1 MYKDWARI
9 SSLLLRPLRFLGHVP
24 SVRSHCPPFFAH
36 LILAMDALA
45 PTSAPARPKNRRR
58 QCLCGTWFRVIP
70 DRDRY
75 CSKPCA
81 LADSWNTL
89 VAGKSHYRQ
98 EMKAREAVRTV
109 SAKRVASTKRVPP
122 PPVTPAMIYPI
133 PPYNGYPTHV
143 QLHAVTAPV
152 STPYVRQDNPGHFHT
167 GARQL
172 RRVPSMMHLASLA
185 RAHPAH
191 PTNALFPSSQR
202 AGY

>member
-1 MYKDWARI
+1 MNDPA
-9 SSLLLRPLRFLGHVP
+9 PVP
-24 SVRSHCPPFFAH
+24 
-36 LILAMDALA
+36 A
-45 PTSAPARPKNRRR
+45 PNRPKYRRK
-58 QCLCGTWFRVIP
+58 QCLCGAWFRVAP

-81 LADSWNTL
+81 IADSWNTL

-122 PPVTPAMIYPI
+122 PPVIPATIYPI
-133 PPYNGYPTHV
+133 QQYSGYPAHAQFHVVPASTPHV
-143 QLHAVTAPV
+143 QQGDQGYFQTG
-152 STPYVRQDNPGHFHT
+152 VRH
-167 GARQL
+167 L

-191 PTNALFPSSQR
+191 PTNAFFPSSQR
-202 AGY
+202 VGH